1 MTRPLVLLIGL
12 LALAAIT
19 ADADAQEP
27 AGPAASLTT
36 AAREIERFNAASCW
50 TAPGPFDVTEIG
62 WRAFGRHWRDRT
74 SAEIA
79 DFGGLVVRRLQRWY
93 ARLLEREGVPAL
105 GAVTATRV
113 WATVSATT
121 PVRGR
126 TVVYRLHQV
135 APDGPWRVYD
145 LETSGRG
152 RIRAYYTE
160 FDRIILSEGYRVLV
174 SRLQAELD
182 IEAPSEG
189 RRECGATAARG
200 R

>member
-27 AGPAASLTT
+27 AGPAGSLTSAT
-36 AAREIERFNAASCW
+36 REIERFNAASCW
-50 TAPGPFDVTEIG
+50 TVPGPFDVTEVG
-62 WRAFGRHWRDRT
+62 WRAFGRHRRDHSST
-74 SAEIA
+74 EID

-93 ARLLEREGVPAL
+93 ARLREQEGVPVL
-105 GAVTATRV
+105 GAVTATRF

-126 TVVYRLHQV
+126 TVLYRLHQ
-135 APDGPWRVYD
+135 ATPDGPWRVYD
-145 LETSGRG
+145 LETNGRS

-160 FDRIILSEGYRVLV
+160 FDRIILSEGYRVLL
-174 SRLQAELD
+174 SRLQAGLD
-182 IEAPSEG
+182 IEASGEG
-189 RRECGATAARG
+189 RRECGAVAG
-200 R
+200 S

>member
-1 MTRPLVLLIGL
+1 VTRPLVLLIGL

-19 ADADAQEP
+19 AYADAQEP
-27 AGPAASLTT
+27 AGPAASLMT
-36 AAREIERFNAASCW
+36 ATREIERFNAASCW

-62 WRAFGRHWRDRT
+62 QRAFGRHRHDR
-74 SAEIA
+74 SKAEI
-79 DFGGLVVRRLQRWY
+79 DEFGGLVVRRLQRWY
-93 ARLLEREGVPAL
+93 ARLLARDGVPAL
-105 GAVTATRV
+105 GAVAATGV

-126 TVVYRLHQV
+126 TVVYRLHQT

-145 LETSGRG
+145 LEINGRG

-174 SRLQAELD
+174 SRLQAEVS
-182 IEAPSEG
+182 IEAPGQE
-189 RRECGATAARG
+189 RRECGAVAARG